1 MNRDVLNEI
10 DQLLGEASIAND
22 ETASLAAIARWV
34 ADLQP
39 AGLWLVHRPSTI
51 VAAQCED
58 ATLSAEDMRS
68 WTNRLHEALDTQDTF
83 AVLEEGA
90 LTLFAAAVTM
100 PDKTSGFLAGAIHGS
115 SADVAPR
122 LEAIRPALE
131 CCAHL
136 AFVGLTATRK
146 VEDAAV
152 RMRQLEHERDMLKLS
167 YTHIVNSAIEEREQ
181 RLREQQ
187 RYMEQLEIEVAKRS
201 SDLQHALE
209 QAKMASQSKSEFL
222 ANMSHELRTPL
233 TAILGYADLMLD
245 PDQSQQQREECIRT
259 VHRNGQHLLAIINDI
274 LDLSKIEAGKMT
286 AEIIACSPIEI
297 VRDIATM
304 MRMRAAEKR
313 LAFSCEFQGPI
324 PQTIRSDP
332 TRIRQMLINLV
343 GNAIK
348 FTHQGHVRI
357 VTRLDDLAPP
367 DRPQLRFEVIDTGIG
382 ISCEQQ
388 RRLFQPFSQAD
399 NSTTRKYG
407 GTGLGLAICRRLA
420 QILGGD
426 IGCQSTPNQ
435 GSRFF
440 LTIDIGSLKGVPMID
455 GETIDLNEGAEV
467 TTRPATTVRL
477 RGRIL
482 LAEDGPDNQRLLK
495 YLLTRAG
502 ATVDVAENG
511 RIAVEKTLRS
521 MEQGRPYDLVLM
533 DMQMPE
539 LDGYD
544 ATAELRRRGYSA
556 PIIALTAHA
565 LTGDRERCVE
575 AGCTEY
581 AVKPIDRHELL
592 AILAWYIGEGAA
604 MDAANRELKVG

>member
-1 MNRDVLNEI
+1 MNCDVLHQI
-10 DQLLGEASIAND
+10 DALLREPSLPND
-22 ETASLAAIARWV
+22 ETGSLAAIAALLAPLEPIAIWLTDGASLIR
-34 ADLQP
+34 AAYLTQP
-39 AGLWLVHRPSTI
+39 TSTM
-51 VAAQCED
+51 A
-58 ATLSAEDMRS
+58 
-68 WTNRLHEALDTQDTF
+68 
-83 AVLEEGA
+83 
-90 LTLFAAAVTM
+90 
-100 PDKTSGFLAGAIHGS
+100 
-115 SADVAPR
+115 R
-122 LEAIRPALE
+122 LEALTQDIHTRSVDDEPIFFVQDDQGVWAVATTNAADQPAMLAGITRYADRAAADRFEQLKPALQ
-131 CCAHL
+131 CCARL
-136 AFVGLTATRK
+136 ATVGLSARSEI
-146 VEDAAV
+146 EDCHV

-187 RYMEQLEIEVAKRS
+187 RYMEKLEEEVAKRS
-201 SDLQHALE
+201 ADLRLALQ
-209 QAKMASQSKSEFL
+209 QAKLASQSKSEFL

-245 PDQSQQQREECIRT
+245 PHQSPQQREDCIRT

-286 AEIIACSPIEI
+286 AEIIQCSPVEI

-304 MRMRAAEKR
+304 MRMRAAEKK
-313 LAFSCEFQGPI
+313 LGFSCEFQGPI
-324 PQTIRSDP
+324 PRTIRSDP

-348 FTHQGHVRI
+348 FTHQGEVRI
-357 VTRLDDLAPP
+357 VTRMDDLA
-367 DRPQLRFEVIDTGIG
+367 DDDHPQLRFEVIDTGIG
-382 ISCEQQ
+382 MSTEQQ

-440 LTIDIGSLKGVPMID
+440 VTIHVGSLEGVEMID
-455 GETIDLNEGAEV
+455 GRLIDEV
-467 TTRPATTVRL
+467 DTPPQVTQPCVEIRL

-482 LAEDGPDNQRLLK
+482 LAEDGPDNQRLLS
-495 YLLTRAG
+495 YLLIRAG
-502 ATVDVAENG
+502 AEVEVAANG
-511 RIAVEKTLRS
+511 RIAVDMATAAENSTQRF
-521 MEQGRPYDLVLM
+521 DLVLM

-539 LDGYD
+539 LDGYS
-544 ATAELRRRGYSA
+544 ATAELRKRGYTG

-565 LTGDRERCVE
+565 MTGDRERCI
-575 AGCTEY
+575 ACGCNDY
-581 AVKPIDRHELL
+581 AVKPIDRQNLL
-592 AILAWYIGEGAA
+592 TMINEHLTQSGRGHA
-604 MDAANRELKVG
+604 DTK